1 MLPAMKGLRSVHIQP
16 PGKHP
21 YPDDQTPEAES
32 VRAQLQPQQPRAGAR
47 EGRADGPY
55 AGTGAELEAAN
66 PRSVLAQPPGKQPH
80 PDDPA
85 FGQQQE
91 EEQQQQ
97 EQREGQASQH
107 AQLHMGHLG
116 GADAE
121 ATRPKS
127 VHRQPPGK
135 QPDQIQQIAASAQ
148 EVEDLGPQL
157 LRSHAATVKPLAPWR
172 LQQPGPQQVGSQLNV
187 PAPAGSSQQARV
199 LAPPLA
205 PGGSAGMT
213 DNASSR
219 KRPAGHSG
227 EAGQRKKA
235 NGAAEG
241 GSASAG
247 PQRQSFAGTPS
258 LVVPS
263 LARPGEALQQIRPM
277 PGAPRS
283 LQQRQQ
289 LANGALAGSVGRK
302 SVGASR
308 PKQSG
313 GSSGAAKPKQAST
326 KPGTSGQRK
335 SGGTAGST
343 AAGAGLPGIPAGS
356 PQFRPGDVV
365 WAKIG
370 NYPWWPAQLQRPS
383 TEDHIKPKHSSSD
396 LFCVFYGE
404 YLSDGMLGRRH
415 RLLPGTLPI
424 CAGTCNASLCLQVP
438 MITIGCQPQHS
449 NHSRKSIRV
458 SGEQQFRWQHP
469 CPAVCSAQRE

>member
-1 MLPAMKGLRSVHIQP
+1 MDPQLQPDLSLKATTEGGRLPGGSWRQDGGSEQQEVAALSPGGGAALSDSPGRPFSPSSAEASPKVVAAARGESVLPAMKGLRSVHIQP

-116 GADAE
+116 
-121 ATRPKS
+121 
-127 VHRQPPGK
+127 
-135 QPDQIQQIAASAQ
+135 
-148 EVEDLGPQL
+148 
-157 LRSHAATVKPLAPWR
+157 ATVKPLAPWR
-172 LQQPGPQQVGSQLNV
+172 LQQPGPQ
-187 PAPAGSSQQARV
+187 
-199 LAPPLA
+199 
-205 PGGSAGMT
+205 
-213 DNASSR
+213 
-219 KRPAGHSG
+219 
-227 EAGQRKKA
+227 
-235 NGAAEG
+235 
-241 GSASAG
+241 
-247 PQRQSFAGTPS
+247 
-258 LVVPS
+258 
-263 LARPGEALQQIRPM
+263 
-277 PGAPRS
+277 
-283 LQQRQQ
+283 
-289 LANGALAGSVGRK
+289 
-302 SVGASR
+302 
-308 PKQSG
+308 QSG

-396 LFCVFYGE
+396 LFCVFYDYSKHANVKNKALQRAVDE
-404 YLSDGMLGRRH
+404 AWVYGM
-415 RLLPGTLPI
+415 
-424 CAGTCNASLCLQVP
+424 
-438 MITIGCQPQHS
+438 
-449 NHSRKSIRV
+449 
-458 SGEQQFRWQHP
+458 
-469 CPAVCSAQRE
+469 QRPRPDWKAAP